1 MQSTTKKSVGFL
13 ITTTANLL
21 NNSIN
26 SELKPY
32 KIAIEQRAILEI
44 IESKK
49 EIKQSDLTNL
59 LGKDKTTISRTLKT
73 LENKNFIIKERID
86 NRTYKLKLSK
96 LGEKAVMETKVIV
109 DNFREKILLEF
120 TENELDNLYLSL
132 EKINLIVKNEKTIS
146 YSK

>member
-26 SELKPY
+26 NELKPY

-49 EIKQSDLTNL
+49 EIRQSDLTNL

-86 NRTYKLKLSK
+86 NKTYKLKLSK
-96 LGEKAVMETKVIV
+96 LGEEAVMETKVIV

-132 EKINLIVKNEKTIS
+132 EKINQIIKK
-146 YSK
+146 

>member
-26 SELKPY
+26 NELKPY

-49 EIKQSDLTNL
+49 EIRQSDLTNL
-59 LGKDKTTISRTLKT
+59 LGKDKTTISRALKT

-86 NRTYKLKLSK
+86 NKTYKLKLSK
-96 LGEKAVMETKVIV
+96 LGEEAVMETKVIV

-120 TENELDNLYLSL
+120 TENELYNLYLSL
-132 EKINLIVKNEKTIS
+132 EKINQIIKK
-146 YSK
+146 

>member
-26 SELKPY
+26 NELKPY

-49 EIKQSDLTNL
+49 EIRQSDLTNL

-120 TENELDNLYLSL
+120 TQKELDNLYLSL
-132 EKINLIVKNEKTIS
+132 EKINQIIKK
-146 YSK
+146 

>member
-73 LENKNFIIKERID
+73 LENKDFVIKEKINNKTFILR
-86 NRTYKLKLSK
+86 LSK
-96 LGEKAVMETKVIV
+96 SGEKVLIETKDIV

-120 TENELDNLYLSL
+120 TQKELDDLYIYL
-132 EKINLIVKNEKTIS
+132 EKIQNIIIKEKD
-146 YSK
+146 

>member
-26 SELKPY
+26 NELKPY

-49 EIKQSDLTNL
+49 EIRQSDLTNL
-59 LGKDKTTISRTLKT
+59 LGKDKTTISRALKT

-86 NRTYKLKLSK
+86 NKTYKLKLSK
-96 LGEKAVMETKVIV
+96 LGEEAVMETKVIV

-132 EKINLIVKNEKTIS
+132 EKINQIIKK
-146 YSK
+146 

>member
-26 SELKPY
+26 NELKPY

-96 LGEKAVMETKVIV
+96 LGEEAVMETKVIV

-120 TENELDNLYLSL
+120 TQKELDNLYLSL
-132 EKINLIVKNEKTIS
+132 EKINQIIKK
-146 YSK
+146 

>member
-26 SELKPY
+26 NELKPY

-49 EIKQSDLTNL
+49 EIRQSDLTNL

-120 TENELDNLYLSL
+120 TENELYNLYLSL
-132 EKINLIVKNEKTIS
+132 EKINQIIKK
-146 YSK
+146 

>member
-1 MQSTTKKSVGFL
+1 MQSTKKKSIGFL

-21 NNSIN
+21 NNTIN
-26 SELKPY
+26 NELRIH

-59 LGKDKTTISRTLKT
+59 LGKDKTTISRTLKS
-73 LENKNFIIKERID
+73 LENKDFVIKEKINNKTFILR
-86 NRTYKLKLSK
+86 LSK
-96 LGEKAVMETKVIV
+96 LGEKVLMETKDIV

-120 TENELDNLYLSL
+120 TQNELDDLYMYL
-132 EKINLIVKNEKTIS
+132 EKIQNIIIKEKV
-146 YSK
+146 